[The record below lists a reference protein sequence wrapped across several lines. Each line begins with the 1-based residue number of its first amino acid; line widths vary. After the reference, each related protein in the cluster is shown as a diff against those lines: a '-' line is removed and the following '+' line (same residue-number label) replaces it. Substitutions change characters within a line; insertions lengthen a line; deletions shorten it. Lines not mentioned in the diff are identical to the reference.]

1 MGFPFQV
8 GDSAEVTREI
18 TQEDVQ
24 AFASLSGDDNPLHLD
39 ASFAARTRFR
49 QPIAHG
55 MLTASLISAVIGTR
69 LPGPGGIYLSQEL
82 KFVRPVFIGDRV
94 TARAE
99 ILDIRPDKPILRLRT
114 TCINQRGETVITGE
128 AVVMY
133 EPSAEAGRV

>member
-1 MGFPFQV
+1 MGFPFQI

-24 AFASLSGDDNPLHLD
+24 AFADLSGDDNPLHLD

-49 QPIAHG
+49 RPIAHG
-55 MLTASLISAVIGTR
+55 MLTASLISTVIGTR

-82 KFVRPVFIGDRV
+82 KFLRPVFIGDRI

-99 ILDIRPDKPILRLRT
+99 ILEVRPDKPILRLRT
-114 TCINQRGETVITGE
+114 TCINHRGETVIAGE

-133 EPSAEAGRV
+133 EPLAEDDRV

>member
-133 EPSAEAGRV
+133 EPPAEAGRV

>member
-1 MGFPFQV
+1 MGLPFQV

-133 EPSAEAGRV
+133 EPPAEAGRV

>member
-1 MGFPFQV
+1 MGLPFQV

-24 AFASLSGDDNPLHLD
+24 TFASLSGDDNPLHLD

-133 EPSAEAGRV
+133 EPPAEAGRV